1 MGTGHVRV
9 VGLVEIGIGMVWMMV
24 MVVRIVM
31 GVLMVREYSKGDVL
45 VVLMGGVVE
54 AVGAFVWF
62 CSLG

>member
-1 MGTGHVRV
+1 MRV